1 MRSNVKFDTQL
12 KAINS
17 SRYEEIRKDT
27 FKQALD
33 LRVLKEIIKVE
44 NDLKKRLTK
53 FKLYSQ
59 HLSSYKNPTETINFQ
74 KKKTLFY

>member
-1 MRSNVKFDTQL
+1 MRANIKFDTQL
-12 KAINS
+12 KTFDNLTYDQIK
-17 SRYEEIRKDT
+17 KDI
-27 FKQALD
+27 FEQASD

-59 HLSSYKNPTETINFQ
+59 HIYLY
-74 KKKTLFY
+74 

>member
-1 MRSNVKFDTQL
+1 MYYKWGKKFVRANIKFDNQL
-12 KAINS
+12 KTFDNLTYDQIK
-17 SRYEEIRKDT
+17 KDI
-27 FKQALD
+27 FEQASD

-59 HLSSYKNPTETINFQ
+59 HLSLY
-74 KKKTLFY
+74 